1 MEAPLGIT
9 PARGHSLP
17 RVATDS
23 APLSSGMSLT
33 PGGTSFVSVAGSQQS
48 APQLPLP
55 PTPLLQQQ
63 SSHEQQLSLPQQQQ
77 WDQQQQQQQPPQV
90 LQVDAVQGRCDSTDS
105 SVSSPSMASVLGAAG
120 GTSSSSSRAVS
131 LWPSIRE
138 EACQA
143 APAEADEVVL
153 QQQQLLLVR
162 SPGQDDSS
170 SPPVELAAGQPAA
183 NGPVAHTAGVPEASA
198 AAAAARLLRQP
209 IPPVTMVFMLVEGA
223 KLFGQ
228 RRKQLVKEVHAELSE
243 MLMLALK
250 HVPGG
255 YMCRMQVGLI
265 ALRGLIDW
273 FC

>member
-9 PARGHSLP
+9 PARGHSLA
-17 RVATDS
+17 RVATES
-23 APLSSGMSLT
+23 APLSTGMSLT

-48 APQLPLP
+48 ASQLQ
-55 PTPLLQQQ
+55 LQQQ
-63 SSHEQQLSLPQQQQ
+63 SSLEPQLSLTQPQHQSDQPPQQQQ
-77 WDQQQQQQQPPQV
+77 QV
-90 LQVDAVQGRCDSTDS
+90 LQVSAVQGRSDSTDS

-131 LWPSIRE
+131 LWPSIKE

-143 APAEADEVVL
+143 APVQENEVVLL
-153 QQQQLLLVR
+153 QQQQLLLVNT
-162 SPGQDDSS
+162 PGQDGSD

-183 NGPVAHTAGVPEASA
+183 TNGPIAHTAGVPEASAA

-223 KLFGQ
+223 KVFGQ
-228 RRKQLVKEVHAELSE
+228 RRKQLVKEVHAQLSE

-255 YMCRMQVGLI
+255 YMCRMQVG
-265 ALRGLIDW
+265 
-273 FC
+273 